1 MHLRESVWFLLA
13 SGDHGAVGAS
23 RLEGGLMRANRLWWS
38 VIVSCGVCWAGCE
51 DTGASELA
59 ETGELGEPVSESK
72 LEVLEPPPASKENAV
87 EQSSAG
93 TGDTLC
99 RACTSNADCG
109 GSSALCLRRSDGVQ
123 FCGRDC
129 RTSSCPTS
137 YTCMRLSTTISQC
150 VPPQLTCSL
159 PTTDA
164 GTAPP
169 PDAGTPPPSGNGDAG
184 TTTADVP
191 NTTRCAPVA
200 SWSSSWVDFETEVLR
215 LTNVARQT
223 ARLCGT
229 GMYNAAPALM
239 ASPQLRCAARL
250 HAKDMQERNYFSH
263 TSPDGTTF
271 SQRITAAG
279 YTWRTV
285 GENIAAGYP
294 SPQAVVDGWL
304 ASAGHCQNLM
314 SPAFTQLGIGFYGNN
329 RWVQDFGAPL

>member
-1 MHLRESVWFLLA
+1 
-13 SGDHGAVGAS
+13 
-23 RLEGGLMRANRLWWS
+23 MRDNRLLGS
-38 VIVSCGVCWAGCE
+38 VIVSCGVWWAGCQ
-51 DTGASELA
+51 DTGDSDLPVN
-59 ETGELGEPVSESK
+59 GQLGEPASESM
-72 LEVLEPPPASKENAV
+72 LEAVDPPTAEGDNAV

-93 TGDTLC
+93 IGDTLC
-99 RACTSNADCG
+99 RSCKTNADCG

-129 RTSSCPTS
+129 RTSACPAS
-137 YTCMRLSTTISQC
+137 YSCMRLSSTISQC
-150 VPPQLTCSL
+150 VPPQLQCA
-159 PTTDA
+159 TTS
-164 GTAPP
+164 
-169 PDAGTPPPSGNGDAG
+169 DAGTPPPAGGNDAG
-184 TTTADVP
+184 TATGDVP

-200 SWSSSWVDFETEVLR
+200 SWTASWVNFEAEVLR

-223 ARLCGT
+223 ARVCGT
-229 GMYNAAPALM
+229 TTYNAAPALG

-250 HAKDMQERNYFSH
+250 HAKDMQDKNYFSH
-263 TSPDGTTF
+263 TSLDGTSF

-294 SPQAVVDGWL
+294 SPQAVVDGWI

-314 SPAFTQLGIGFYGNN
+314 NPSFTQLGVGFYGNN